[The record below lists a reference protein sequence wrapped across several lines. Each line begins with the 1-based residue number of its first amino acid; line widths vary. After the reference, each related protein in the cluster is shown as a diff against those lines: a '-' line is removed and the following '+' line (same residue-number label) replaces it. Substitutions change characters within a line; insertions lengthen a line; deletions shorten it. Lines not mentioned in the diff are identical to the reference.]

1 MGKFRGWSVWDR
13 FQLRQAEEAPGL
25 LEHVGEIAEPKA
37 VADYVEEVTV
47 SSFRRIGVMLNST

>member
-1 MGKFRGWSVWDR
+1 
-13 FQLRQAEEAPGL
+13 LRQAEEAPGF